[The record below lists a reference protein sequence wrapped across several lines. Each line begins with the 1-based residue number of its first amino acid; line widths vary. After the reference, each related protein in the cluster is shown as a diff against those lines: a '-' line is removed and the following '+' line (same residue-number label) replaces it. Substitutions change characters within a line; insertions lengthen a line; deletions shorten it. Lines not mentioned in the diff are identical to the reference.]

1 MFRRLPEVAAFAL
14 KSRGGQL
21 AIAAVLLL
29 VFLIAQSGG
38 LSVFHL
44 LFTKRWNEN
53 FNAYAGFS
61 TLLVAIFVWLGE
73 LQQDWRASLPNKLTV
88 SFHYKDRL
96 VMICHRADLANVGD
110 ARALAQQIGLQMADT
125 KHLKF
130 NIAKVRQT
138 GGNVEKGDNG
148 QFQRHYFL
156 EIELLAL
163 PEKLMALD
171 ETVAALVWEPPFA
184 MQNAADAK
192 TTASAASSTHP

>member
-1 MFRRLPEVAAFAL
+1 MQGFIDRLDPAIEVIRVDPPGVGRSPTDLRPYRLPELAWAVIRLL
-14 KSRGGQL
+14 KDLGYDRVDVLGISWGG
-21 AIAAVLLL
+21 
-29 VFLIAQSGG
+29 
-38 LSVFHL
+38 
-44 LFTKRWNEN
+44 
-53 FNAYAGFS
+53 
-61 TLLVAIFVWLGE
+61 
-73 LQQDWRASLPNKLTV
+73 
-88 SFHYKDRL
+88 
-96 VMICHRADLANVGD
+96 
-110 ARALAQQIGLQMADT
+110 ALAQQIGLQMADT